1 MLAISLIEDKNIR
14 NKIAQ
19 EHCKYLQED
28 SIFYFEDRLNS
39 IHEYNK
45 RLTSLEFWNQFEE
58 ENVLIIQH
66 DSAILRKGIEDYYKY
81 DYIGAPIKH
90 IDFPAM
96 NGGFSLRRKSAMIN
110 VIKNYHYNGLD
121 NEDMYFCNGLKQL
134 NGKLPTFDIAKSF
147 SCETIFNL
155 GSLGIHAIEKYLTV
169 EQINQIKTQYDNTRK
184 I

>member
-1 MLAISLIEDKNIR
+1 MEKLAVYLIENQPLADNV
-14 NKIAQ
+14 AF
-19 EHCKYLQED
+19 EHSKYLPTN
-28 SIFYFEDRLNS
+28 SVFYIEPRLNS

-66 DSAILRKGIEDYYKY
+66 DSSILRYGIDEFYNY
-81 DYIGAPIKH
+81 DYIGAPIKW

-110 VIKNYHYNGLD
+110 VIKNYHYNGLE
-121 NEDMYFCNGLKQL
+121 NEDLYFCNGLKQL
-134 NGKLPTFDIAKSF
+134 NGKLPTFEIAKTF

-155 GSLGIHAIEKYLTV
+155 GSLGYHAIDKYLTS
-169 EQINQIKTQYDNTRK
+169 EQVNQIKTQYE
-184 I
+184 

>member
-1 MLAISLIEDKNIR
+1 MLAISLIENHPLSTKTA
-14 NKIAQ
+14 IAHAPFLPDDAILY
-19 EHCKYLQED
+19 EEP
-28 SIFYFEDRLNS
+28 RLNS

-45 RLTSLEFWNQFEE
+45 HLTSLDFWNQFEE

-66 DSAILRKGIEDYYKY
+66 DSAILRNGIEDYYQY
-81 DYIGAPIKH
+81 DYIGAPIKW

-110 VIKNYHYNGLD
+110 VIKNYHYNGLE

-134 NGKLPTFDIAKSF
+134 NGNLPTFDVAKSF

-155 GSLGIHAIEKYLTV
+155 GSLGYHAIDKYLTSQ
-169 EQINQIKTQYDNTRK
+169 QINQIKTQYESTN
-184 I
+184 

>member
-1 MLAISLIEDKNIR
+1 MSLAVSLIES
-14 NKIAQ
+14 
-19 EHCKYLQED
+19 D
-28 SIFYFEDRLNS
+28 SIRYDIAIKHSEYLPKDSSYYFEDRLPS

-45 RLTSLEFWNQFEE
+45 RLTSLEFWEQFEE

-66 DSAILRKGIEDYYKY
+66 DSAILRNGIEDYYQY
-81 DYIGAPIKH
+81 DFIGAPIAW

-134 NGKLPTFDIAKSF
+134 NGKLPTLEVAKSF

-155 GSLGIHAIEKYLTV
+155 GSLGYHAIDKYLTT
-169 EQINQIKTQYDNTRK
+169 EQINQIKTQYEVLR
-184 I
+184 